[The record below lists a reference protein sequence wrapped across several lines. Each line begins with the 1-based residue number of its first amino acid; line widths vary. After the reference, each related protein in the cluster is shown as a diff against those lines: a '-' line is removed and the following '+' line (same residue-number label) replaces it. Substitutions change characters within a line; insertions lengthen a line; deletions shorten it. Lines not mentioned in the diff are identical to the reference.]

1 VFAQS
6 VPGLSGAHDPSAS
19 PDDETG
25 KRFKTVEL
33 IVEQADWIPPSPR
46 YESDVFVPPRID
58 VSNMPLRARVKAA
71 GGRWFPEELLW
82 YVKYG
87 AIGGGPQEKHIYVDD
102 MDMLKKQKK
111 HLYVDDRQVSTYR

>member
-1 VFAQS
+1 
-6 VPGLSGAHDPSAS
+6 
-19 PDDETG
+19 
-25 KRFKTVEL
+25 
-33 IVEQADWIPPSPR
+33 
-46 YESDVFVPPRID
+46 
-58 VSNMPLRARVKAA
+58 MPLRARVKAA